1 MQDTPLLSLAARL
14 ASVPFALFGR
24 RSFVP
29 PQKALILKP
38 CCLSQAML
46 TTPLLA
52 ALAQTYP
59 ETRFD
64 WALHSY
70 ARPAVATNV
79 HLSDLVDTG
88 RLVEP
93 DSTWDDVRAVV
104 ERLQEASYD
113 TVFVPS
119 ASSILAW
126 IAWRARIP
134 QRVGLSGG
142 GRGFSHTIAVRPP
155 IDVQNAGARY
165 LQLARALGI
174 EAGAQ
179 MEFFP
184 RDSDRATA
192 TNLLVEE
199 MDWTGDRPLAI
210 LHPGGGDNPA
220 RPNEHKRW
228 PEERFALLGNHL
240 VRKHRARVML
250 VGAET
255 DTDAA
260 KTIDGIMSGES
271 ANMAGRLSLGELGAL
286 CEVAD
291 LYVGN
296 DTGPTHVAAA
306 VGCATLAIFG
316 PSDPARS
323 APFATKGRVIVL
335 GRQEGEPFESWEG
348 TVLPAEAME
357 AADLL
362 LEPPPVETE
371 ERDSDASAADEEQG
385 AGE

>member
-1 MQDTPLLSLAARL
+1 MQDTPLLSFAARL

-52 ALAQTYP
+52 ALAETYP
-59 ETRFD
+59 DTRFD

-79 HLSDLVDTG
+79 HISNLVDTG
-88 RLVEP
+88 RLGEAQ
-93 DSTWDDVRAVV
+93 STSDDARILI
-104 ERLQEASYD
+104 ERLREESYD
-113 TVFVPS
+113 TVFVPG
-119 ASSILAW
+119 SSSVLAW
-126 IAWRARIP
+126 IAWRAQIP

-142 GRGFSHTIAVRPP
+142 GRGFSHTVAVRPP
-155 IDVQNAGARY
+155 IDVRNAGEQY
-165 LQLARALGI
+165 LYLARALGI
-174 EAGAQ
+174 EAEAQ

-184 RDSDRATA
+184 RDSDRATV

-199 MDWTGDRPLAI
+199 VDWTGDRPLAI

-220 RPNEHKRW
+220 RPNDHKRW
-228 PEERFALLGNHL
+228 PVERFALLGNHL
-240 VRKHRARVML
+240 VRKHRARVVL
-250 VGAET
+250 VGKER
-255 DTDAA
+255 DHEAA
-260 KTIDGIMSGES
+260 RTIGGIMSGES
-271 ANMAGRLSLGELGAL
+271 VNMAGRLTLGELGAL

-296 DTGPTHVAAA
+296 DTGPTHIAAA

-316 PSDPARS
+316 PSDPTRS
-323 APFATKGRVIVL
+323 APFATKGRVLVL
-335 GRQEGEPFESWEG
+335 GAQDGENFAGWEE
-348 TVLPAEAME
+348 TALPAEAMA

-362 LEPPPVETE
+362 LQREPADNAEDVIV
-371 ERDSDASAADEEQG
+371 DDEEQAEDG
-385 AGE
+385 

>member
-1 MQDTPLLSLAARL
+1 MQDTPLISLVARL

-52 ALAQTYP
+52 ALADAYP
-59 ETRFD
+59 NARFD

-70 ARPAVATNV
+70 ARPAVATNAHV
-79 HLSDLVDTG
+79 SNLVDTG
-88 RLVEP
+88 RLGEP
-93 DSTWDDVRAVV
+93 HSTGDDVRAVI
-104 ERLQEASYD
+104 ERLKEESYD

-119 ASSILAW
+119 SSSILAW
-126 IAWRARIP
+126 IAWRAQIP

-142 GRGFSHTIAVRPP
+142 GRGFAHTMAVRPP
-155 IDVQNAGARY
+155 IDVRNAGEQY
-165 LQLARALGI
+165 FYLARALGI
-174 EAGAQ
+174 EAQ
-179 MEFFP
+179 PRMEFFT
-184 RDSDRATA
+184 RDSDRTTA

-199 MDWTGDRPLAI
+199 IDWTGDRPLAI

-220 RPNEHKRW
+220 HPNEHKRW
-228 PEERFALLGNHL
+228 PTERFALLGNHL
-240 VRKHRARVML
+240 VRKHRAKVVL

-255 DTDAA
+255 DYDDAR
-260 KTIDGIMSGES
+260 TISGIMSGES
-271 ANMAGRLSLGELGAL
+271 INMAGRLSLGELGAL

-323 APFATKGRVIVL
+323 APFATKGRVTVL
-335 GRQEGEPFESWEG
+335 GPEEGEPFDGWEE
-348 TVLPAEAME
+348 TVLPAEAMA
-357 AADLL
+357 AADRLL
-362 LEPPPVETE
+362 QREP
-371 ERDSDASAADEEQG
+371 ADGDESVTADGEEQD
-385 AGE
+385 EDE